1 MKVLEFNEDDYRDLD
16 LSEEEMI
23 QYEVDEA
30 RVETLR
36 KFLGYELRTDGE
48 SVYAVADGDV
58 IEIGKLQKQRP
69 AGYRIAF
76 HTTQMEKVRRD
87 HTAGRRVSLPP

>member
-1 MKVLEFNEDDYRDLD
+1 MKILEFNEDDYRDLE

-48 SVYAVADGDV
+48 SVYAVSDGDI
-58 IEIGKLQKQRP
+58 IEIGKLSK
-69 AGYRIAF
+69 
-76 HTTQMEKVRRD
+76 
-87 HTAGRRVSLPP
+87 

>member
-58 IEIGKLQKQRP
+58 IEIGKLQK
-69 AGYRIAF
+69 
-76 HTTQMEKVRRD
+76 
-87 HTAGRRVSLPP
+87 